1 MSTFEK
7 FDAALLSSLACGV
20 ASICSEWNIRVVA
33 VRGCVEMGSTINH
46 GGRRGVTARAV
57 CAVVE
62 RSGAI
67 CWFG

>member
-20 ASICSEWNIRVVA
+20 AFVVSEWNIRVVA
-33 VRGCVEMGSTINH
+33 VRGCVKMGSTIDH
-46 GGRRGVTARAV
+46 GRRGVTARAV

-62 RSGAI
+62 RSGAV